1 MSQCQKCHDFTF
13 GKIIDICPSEP
24 DFAGCQTRAIEK
36 PHKTRT
42 ISGELG

>member
-1 MSQCQKCHDFTF
+1 MLLLL
-13 GKIIDICPSEP
+13 GNIVDICLPEP
-24 DFAGCQTRAIEK
+24 DFAGHQTRAIEK